1 MACQQ
6 VLITET
12 REIRVPEDLCSA
24 AERKFG
30 NDFQS
35 VDELVIFLLRELI
48 GRDTVALDQAD
59 QHAVEERLRDLGY
72 I

>member
-12 REIRVPEDLCSA
+12 REVRIPAGLYSA
-24 AERKFG
+24 AEKRFAG
-30 NDFQS
+30 DFHS
-35 VDELVIFLLRELI
+35 IDELVIFLLQELI
-48 GRDTVALDQAD
+48 NRDTVALDQAD
-59 QHAVEERLRDLGY
+59 QQAVEERLRDLGY